1 MGCCFWGSA
10 SVFNTEPSRTE
21 GGKGCCL
28 GLYNFRKTVA
38 ASPRRTTTTAE
49 ASKTS
54 LLRRGRWVTSGSWL
68 SGIAFP
74 TVSPLERENQDS
86 GSPSLGRGFA
96 LDWSLEFPGVSN
108 KLSRRELITQLAGAG
123 LAIPFCGSQILA
135 TDPSPADRPVCTAT
149 PPVLTSLKPEDDA
162 FLEELEQANFCYFME
177 QVNPETGLVKDRA
190 TAFEPENNVVASIAA
205 TGFGLTALCIG
216 SQRNY
221 ISLPDARTRVHNA
234 LRFLARKV
242 PHHRGFF
249 YHFADMNTGER
260 LWDSEVSSVDTAI
273 LLCGILT
280 CHAHFL
286 NPAVRSLAREI
297 FNRVEWTWLS
307 QDTPLLPHGWLPE
320 TGFLPYRWDYY
331 SELMM
336 MYLLGLGSS
345 RYPLPAEAWKAWNR
359 QTFEYRRL
367 RYIGSFAPLFVH
379 QYSQAWFDFRGK
391 RDAYADY
398 FQNSVVATEVHRL
411 WCLELGR
418 RFSDYTDDLWGITAS
433 DSENGYV
440 AWGGPPHLGPIDGT
454 VVPSAAAGSLP
465 FLTEPVMRVL
475 RTIRTRYPRTWCQ
488 YGFVNAFNP
497 LKNWYDN
504 FVIGIDTGIT
514 LLMAEN
520 ARTGFV
526 WKTFMKNAEAQRGMQ
541 RAGFTAYTPS
551 ST

>member
-1 MGCCFWGSA
+1 MWNFPCQETQGVVYAGT
-10 SVFNTEPSRTE
+10 SVWKRNVVCH
-21 GGKGCCL
+21 GH
-28 GLYNFRKTVA
+28 
-38 ASPRRTTTTAE
+38 
-49 ASKTS
+49 
-54 LLRRGRWVTSGSWL
+54 
-68 SGIAFP
+68 FP
-74 TVSPLERENQDS
+74 
-86 GSPSLGRGFA
+86 
-96 LDWSLEFPGVSN
+96 
-108 KLSRRELITQLAGAG
+108 
-123 LAIPFCGSQILA
+123 
-135 TDPSPADRPVCTAT
+135 
-149 PPVLTSLKPEDDA
+149 
-162 FLEELEQANFCYFME
+162 
-177 QVNPETGLVKDRA
+177 NPE
-190 TAFEPENNVVASIAA
+190 
-205 TGFGLTALCIG
+205 
-216 SQRNY
+216 
-221 ISLPDARTRVHNA
+221 
-234 LRFLARKV
+234 
-242 PHHRGFF
+242 
-249 YHFADMNTGER
+249 
-260 LWDSEVSSVDTAI
+260 
-273 LLCGILT
+273 
-280 CHAHFL
+280 
-286 NPAVRSLAREI
+286 VRSLAREI

-307 QDTPLLPHGWLPE
+307 QDTPLLPHGWHPE

-345 RYPLPAEAWKAWNR
+345 RYPLPAEAWKAWKR

-475 RTIRTRYPRTWCQ
+475 RTIRTRYPRAWCQ